1 VSDPFEEPKNAE
13 LVLDGTQDIEKSID
27 QIYKLIYSKGYL
39 EEHHHAKVLWWT
51 ILQMIF

>member
-13 LVLDGTQDIEKSID
+13 LVLDGTQDIEKKSID

-39 EEHHHAKVLWWT
+39 EEHHHAKVL
-51 ILQMIF
+51 